1 VVAIVALLVGA
12 FGAGWVLNDD
22 PGSDGGDTAATVT
35 PVEVEA
41 DAGDRPDQA
50 PLDDGGTEA
59 EPAAAVA
66 EVVAPATVQIETASG
81 VGSGVIY
88 DPDGLILTAAHVVE
102 GSGAV
107 TVRLADGTAVDGN
120 VVGADTDSDI
130 GVVAIEGRDDLPV
143 AVLAE
148 SPPSVGD
155 LVVAVG
161 SPFALDQTV
170 TAGIVSALDRPA
182 SQGGPTVGTI
192 QIDAPINPGNSG
204 GPVANRNGEVIGI
217 ASYIQSQSGGNV
229 GLGFAVPIDV
239 AEQVADALVAG
250 QPVAFGYLGIEGGD
264 AVGEET
270 GALIAAVVPGSPADE
285 AGIQAGDLIVG
296 VNGDPVTSFG
306 DLGVIIRRE
315 EPGDTL
321 DLTVRRNGDDQT
333 LTATLG
339 STAD

>member
-1 VVAIVALLVGA
+1 
-12 FGAGWVLNDD
+12 
-22 PGSDGGDTAATVT
+22 
-35 PVEVEA
+35 
-41 DAGDRPDQA
+41 
-50 PLDDGGTEA
+50 
-59 EPAAAVA
+59 
-66 EVVAPATVQIETASG
+66 
-81 VGSGVIY
+81 
-88 DPDGLILTAAHVVE
+88 
-102 GSGAV
+102 
-107 TVRLADGTAVDGN
+107 
-120 VVGADTDSDI
+120 
-130 GVVAIEGRDDLPV
+130 
-143 AVLAE
+143 
-148 SPPSVGD
+148 
-155 LVVAVG
+155 
-161 SPFALDQTV
+161 
-170 TAGIVSALDRPA
+170 
-182 SQGGPTVGTI
+182 VGTI

-321 DLTVRRNGDDQT
+321 DLTVSRNGDDQT

>member
-22 PGSDGGDTAATVT
+22 PGSDGGETAATVT

-102 GSGAV
+102 GSDAV

-130 GVVAIEGRDDLPV
+130 GVVAIDGRDDLPV
-143 AVLAE
+143 AVLAG

-204 GPVANRNGEVIGI
+204 GGLFDLDGRLIGI
-217 ASYIQSQSGGNV
+217 PTSILGPISGNV
-229 GLGFAVPIDV
+229 GIGFAVPV
-239 AEQVADALVAG
+239 SRVRAL
-250 QPVAFGYLGIEGGD
+250 
-264 AVGEET
+264 
-270 GALIAAVVPGSPADE
+270 
-285 AGIQAGDLIVG
+285 
-296 VNGDPVTSFG
+296 
-306 DLGVIIRRE
+306 
-315 EPGDTL
+315 L
-321 DLTVRRNGDDQT
+321 D
-333 LTATLG
+333 TAT
-339 STAD
+339 AP